1 MKLVLDAVVLYIVS
15 TILLRI
21 AGRKS
26 IAQMTLAQTVVMV
39 SIGTIIGN
47 PIAKDG
53 VLDAS
58 IATGVFVGSLIL
70 LEYLQFKFNFF
81 ERLVTGKSRIVIE
94 NGKINNESL
103 KKLRLTVDQIE
114 MRLRNQGI
122 SQMEDVKIATLEPNG
137 ILGYELRDEAKPLTS
152 KELHKILDQYFK
164 GKQPQSSSD
173 KQETNLFKEIKDGVS
188 KDNPEYLH

>member
-1 MKLVLDAVVLYIVS
+1 MKLVLDAIILYVVS

-81 ERLVTGKSRIVIE
+81 ERLITGKSRIVIE
-94 NGKINNESL
+94 NGIVNKESL

-137 ILGYELRDEAKPLTS
+137 ILGYELKDEAKPLTS
-152 KELHKILDQYFK
+152 KELHKVLDQYFK
-164 GKQPQSSSD
+164 GKQPKSSAKNS
-173 KQETNLFKEIKDGVS
+173 ETNLFNELKEGSEKES
-188 KDNPEYLH
+188 PEYLQ